1 MIISACMT
9 SPHRIC
15 SLAHPSVEM
24 ESKRKEK
31 SATVAQKSAI
41 VVIIKRA
48 SYSPVQSA
56 LLSMACAAVTH
67 VKSSHVVH
75 CAVKQSPIVMFQNI
89 VMTRV

>member
-1 MIISACMT
+1 MARPI
-9 SPHRIC
+9 
-15 SLAHPSVEM
+15 VEM
-24 ESKRKEK
+24 ESKKKEK
-31 SATVAQKSAI
+31 SATVAQKSAT

-75 CAVKQSPIVMFQNI
+75 CAVKQFPNVMFQNI
-89 VMTRV
+89 VMGRV